1 MLWSAMLTALCVL
14 SAYSFDVRGRQFG
27 QAKLWSS
34 PTAFAS
40 RAFFRTASHPAQLL
54 VDDIKL
60 IDEGMYRCR
69 VDFRNSPTRNLKIN
83 FTVIGEWLPT
93 TSGFEKPANWKLQ
106 SLSRVTVPP
115 ERPVI
120 YDARRRD
127 RTKLI
132 EPYNEGSDVTLM
144 CEVTGGKYFLLALVH
159 SEDASLSFVPYLAKG
174 SSAQTNTLQ

>member
-1 MLWSAMLTALCVL
+1 MSFANTEQIIRCSHHSVYLL
-14 SAYSFDVRGRQFG
+14 YNSFDVRGRQFG

-34 PTAFAS
+34 PAAFGS

-60 IDEGMYRCR
+60 TDEGMYRCR

-83 FTVIGEWLPT
+83 FTVIGKCSMFLIINF
-93 TSGFEKPANWKLQ
+93 SMYIFYAVACRHKFNIKIFH
-106 SLSRVTVPP
+106 TVPP
-115 ERPVI
+115 QKPVI

-132 EPYNEGSDVTLM
+132 EPYNEGSDVTLI
-144 CEVTGGKYFLLALVH
+144 CEVAGGKKICFY
-159 SEDASLSFVPYLAKG
+159 KK
-174 SSAQTNTLQ
+174 